1 MRSILAQIKSY
12 APGFALA
19 LVIALLA
26 KGIEALLPFDVI
38 GASVIAMFIGML
50 INGYRKPGK
59 TTAPGVKFTAKK
71 ILKFAII
78 LLGASLNVTT
88 ILNVGRMSLT
98 VMLFTLLTCFGGGY
112 FIGRALGLDWKLS
125 NLISAGTG
133 ICGGSAIAAVAPV
146 IDAKDSDIAYAL
158 SATFLF
164 DMAMIVL
171 FPIMGRAMGLS
182 DMAYGLCAGTAVN
195 DTSSVVAAGYA
206 FSEGAGDFATMVKLT
221 RTLAIIPTVVV
232 FSFVFRHKEMSFV
245 ISSFFAGVGGALL
258 AMFQTTVQA
267 MAFKSAMTYEILLI
281 VVIGGIGSVTG
292 SVLASFLFI
301 ACSEWWLRFL
311 DAETYIGAFKVPLL
325 RAGFRKVV
333 FSIIIM
339 AVVLFYR
346 QGIMG
351 DRELNFDRILRKRQK
366 FIEKTQRGGK

>member
-1 MRSILAQIKSY
+1 MRSIPAQIKSY

-19 LVIALLA
+19 LIIALLA

-182 DMAYGLCAGTAVN
+182 DMAYGLWAGTAVN

-206 FSEGAGDFATMVKLT
+206 SA
-221 RTLAIIPTVVV
+221 
-232 FSFVFRHKEMSFV
+232 S
-245 ISSFFAGVGGALL
+245 GGAVQIRWKSVFPWFILGFL
-258 AMFQTTVQA
+258 AMAVLSSVGVIPAAAAAALKRISKFLMVTALAAVGLNTSFA
-267 MAFKSAMTYEILLI
+267 EMKKSGAAPKVHGFLI
-281 VVIGGIGSVTG
+281 SA
-292 SVLASFLFI
+292 L
-301 ACSEWWLRFL
+301 
-311 DAETYIGAFKVPLL
+311 
-325 RAGFRKVV
+325 
-333 FSIIIM
+333 
-339 AVVLFYR
+339 VVLVALAVEYFM
-346 QGIMG
+346 GI
-351 DRELNFDRILRKRQK
+351 LPF
-366 FIEKTQRGGK
+366 

>member
-1 MRSILAQIKSY
+1 MRSIPAQIKSY

-164 DMAMIVL
+164 DMAMIAGAVKL
-171 FPIMGRAMGLS
+171 PTIVFDEIDTGVSGEIADRMADMMQEMGDCNRQVISITHLPQIAARGRAHYKVYKKDSDTETNSHIRRLTDEERVEEIAHMLS
-182 DMAYGLCAGTAVN
+182 GATLTE
-195 DTSSVVAAGYA
+195 AALSNA
-206 FSEGAGDFATMVKLT
+206 K
-221 RTLAIIPTVVV
+221 
-232 FSFVFRHKEMSFV
+232 
-245 ISSFFAGVGGALL
+245 ALL
-258 AMFQTTVQA
+258 ART
-267 MAFKSAMTYEILLI
+267 S
-281 VVIGGIGSVTG
+281 
-292 SVLASFLFI
+292 
-301 ACSEWWLRFL
+301 
-311 DAETYIGAFKVPLL
+311 
-325 RAGFRKVV
+325 
-333 FSIIIM
+333 
-339 AVVLFYR
+339 
-346 QGIMG
+346 
-351 DRELNFDRILRKRQK
+351 
-366 FIEKTQRGGK
+366 

>member
-1 MRSILAQIKSY
+1 MRSIPAQIKSY

-182 DMAYGLCAGTAVN
+182 DMAYGLWAGTAVN

-221 RTLAIIPTVVV
+221 RTLAIIPTVLV
-232 FSFVFRHKEMSFV
+232 FAA
-245 ISSFFAGVGGALL
+245 ISVHLKKKAAAQSGDHGVKVNMKSGFPWFILGFL
-258 AMFQTTVQA
+258 AMAVLSSVGVIPAAAAAALKKVSKFLMVTALAAVGLNTSFA
-267 MAFKSAMTYEILLI
+267 EMKKSGAAPMVHGFLI
-281 VVIGGIGSVTG
+281 SA
-292 SVLASFLFI
+292 L
-301 ACSEWWLRFL
+301 
-311 DAETYIGAFKVPLL
+311 
-325 RAGFRKVV
+325 
-333 FSIIIM
+333 
-339 AVVLFYR
+339 VVLVALAVEYFM
-346 QGIMG
+346 GI
-351 DRELNFDRILRKRQK
+351 LPF
-366 FIEKTQRGGK
+366 

>member
-1 MRSILAQIKSY
+1 MRSIPAQIKSY

-98 VMLFTLLTCFGGGY
+98 VMFFTLLTCFGGGY
-112 FIGRALGLDWKLS
+112 FIGRA
-125 NLISAGTG
+125 
-133 ICGGSAIAAVAPV
+133 
-146 IDAKDSDIAYAL
+146 
-158 SATFLF
+158 
-164 DMAMIVL
+164 
-171 FPIMGRAMGLS
+171 MGLS
-182 DMAYGLCAGTAVN
+182 DMAYGLWAGTAVN

-206 FSEGAGDFATMVKLT
+206 FSEGAGDFATIVKLT

-232 FSFVFRHKEMSFV
+232 FSFVSMHLKKKEAAAS
-245 ISSFFAGVGGALL
+245 GGAVQIKWKSVFPWFILGFL
-258 AMFQTTVQA
+258 AMAVLSSVGVIPAAAAAALKKISKFLMVTALAAVGLNTSFA
-267 MAFKSAMTYEILLI
+267 EMKKSGAAPMVHGFLI
-281 VVIGGIGSVTG
+281 SA
-292 SVLASFLFI
+292 L
-301 ACSEWWLRFL
+301 
-311 DAETYIGAFKVPLL
+311 
-325 RAGFRKVV
+325 
-333 FSIIIM
+333 
-339 AVVLFYR
+339 VVLVALAVEYFM
-346 QGIMG
+346 GI
-351 DRELNFDRILRKRQK
+351 LPF
-366 FIEKTQRGGK
+366 